1 MKQETKW
8 TIRVFGVSFN
18 AGTRQEKPLEEF
30 TTQELQRI
38 ADKRNR
44 EALQAAGY
52 TAAEPQKIAAA
63 M

>member
-1 MKQETKW
+1 MKQENKW

-30 TTQELQRI
+30 TPQELKRI

-52 TAAEPQKIAAA
+52 TAAELQKIAAA

>member
-1 MKQETKW
+1 MKQETRW

-18 AGTRQEKPLEEF
+18 AGTRQEKPLEDF
-30 TTQELQRI
+30 TPQELKRI

-52 TAAEPQKIAAA
+52 TEAEPQKIAAA
-63 M
+63 I

>member
-1 MKQETKW
+1 MKRETKW

-30 TTQELQRI
+30 TPQELQRI

>member
-1 MKQETKW
+1 MKQESKW
-8 TIRVFGVSFN
+8 TVRVFGVSFS
-18 AGTRQEKPLEEF
+18 AGTRQEKLLEEF
-30 TTQELQRI
+30 TPQELKRI
-38 ADKRNR
+38 ADKKNR

>member
-1 MKQETKW
+1 MKQENKW

-30 TTQELQRI
+30 TPQELKRI

-63 M
+63 L

>member
-1 MKQETKW
+1 MKQENKW

-18 AGTRQEKPLEEF
+18 AGIRQEKPLEEF
-30 TTQELQRI
+30 TPQELKRI

>member
-1 MKQETKW
+1 MKQENKW

-30 TTQELQRI
+30 TPQELQRI
-38 ADKRNR
+38 ADKKNR

>member
-8 TIRVFGVSFN
+8 TIRVFVVSFN

-30 TTQELQRI
+30 TPQELQRI

>member
-1 MKQETKW
+1 MKQENKW

-30 TTQELQRI
+30 TPQELKRI
-38 ADKRNR
+38 ADKRTR

>member
-30 TTQELQRI
+30 TPQELQRI

-63 M
+63 I

>member
-18 AGTRQEKPLEEF
+18 TGTRQEKPLEEF
-30 TTQELQRI
+30 TPQELQRI

>member
-8 TIRVFGVSFN
+8 TIRVFGVSFD

-30 TTQELQRI
+30 TPQELQRI